1 MNNRGLD
8 LLPTDIIKADV
19 IGKIPADEQQ
29 EYTDKWE
36 DLEVQTSRDGFN
48 EVFTHTRMIFA
59 KAKTKT
65 NLLDEFREIV
75 LSAVEPRE
83 LIDDILTPYSE
94 AYNILKN
101 KKYAAVH
108 NAGAV
113 NDLLLWLN
121 KIDNSDWMPS

>member
-1 MNNRGLD
+1 M
-8 LLPTDIIKADV
+8 
-19 IGKIPADEQQ
+19 
-29 EYTDKWE
+29 
-36 DLEVQTSRDGFN
+36 
-48 EVFTHTRMIFA
+48 
-59 KAKTKT
+59 
-65 NLLDEFREIV
+65 LDEFREIV

-121 KIDNSDWMPS
+121 KIDNSDWMPSAIRFLPNTEMILIISCGLLKN